1 MANYH
6 QAVELVFGAE
16 KIEVG
21 NLTPSLLAKLVLK
34 DSACWHNL
42 SSLFSTKELELLFKD
57 LYCLEIWNL
66 LLADRI
72 SSQALAECLFHNSL
86 INDPPN
92 IIIALQKVLGLSPTG
107 TMDLKT
113 LACLQRTSVD
123 YLIEKLEQLLCKNQS
138 YITKRDLEPGSV
150 GQH

>member
-1 MANYH
+1 VANYH
-6 QAVELVFGAE
+6 QAIGLVFDSETIDA
-16 KIEVG
+16 G

-72 SSQALAECLFHNSL
+72 SSQELAECLFNNAL
-86 INDPPN
+86 INDPPK
-92 IIIALQKVLGLSPTG
+92 IIITLQKVLGLSPTG
-107 TMDLKT
+107 TMDLNT
-113 LACLQRTSVD
+113 LACLQSISVD
-123 YLIEKLEQLLCKNQS
+123 YLIEQLEQLLLKNS
-138 YITKRDLEPGSV
+138 TYFPKVARGYLSV
-150 GQH
+150 DHH